1 MASEN
6 EKPTPPRTT
15 IQVALRDTLRDTL
28 TGTDNAK
35 QLAARASIPEATLSE
50 FRNNRRSINVS
61 TMESLLDALTPYQYS
76 YFLSKLVSGF
86 TLLQGES
93 GQLGQPATELSR
105 EDFRQAFF
113 GLIASYC
120 HQCSQKE
127 QIELL
132 AIIHEAST
140 QNPKLTG

>member
-6 EKPTPPRTT
+6 KKPTPPRIT

-28 TGTDNAK
+28 TGADNAK
-35 QLAARASIPEATLSE
+35 QLAARAGIPEATLSE

-61 TMESLLDALTPYQYS
+61 TMESLLDALTPHQYS
-76 YFLSKLVSGF
+76 CFLSKLVSGF
-86 TLLQGES
+86 TLLQRES
-93 GQLGQPATELSR
+93 GQPVTELSN
-105 EDFRQAFF
+105 DDLRQAFL

-120 HQCSQKE
+120 HRCSQKE

-140 QNPKLTG
+140 QNPQLTG